1 MGDIGMAGTK
11 ARRVALWAG
20 AVIVVLLLAVVG
32 GGFFV
37 AQQMKARV
45 LETLGPLGSVED
57 IDVGYARITLSRV
70 RLRGPKGWP
79 TDDTMR
85 AERVTLNVDMR
96 ALLSNRV
103 HLRHVTVDG
112 FYLSVVRFAD
122 GRVELLPNLRQSTR
136 EAQAGSSEATAHA
149 QEDRLIDHV
158 TFERGAMEF
167 FDESVQTPPY
177 RILIADARA
186 NVDNLHLPALAEPTK
201 LDMTGSIKGP
211 SHTGTVTFNG
221 WVKIANKD
229 SQTHTTLHNVDI
241 VTLDPYLLRKAGA
254 KTTVTGGTLDLTLDA
269 TVHAYRIH
277 APGSVVLNRLQLSDN
292 GNPLDT
298 FLSIPAKIAIAAL
311 KNHDQIKLDFELDGD
326 LRDPKFSVNESLMNK
341 LAEGFAKVVGV
352 NTEGVAKNAGGVVK
366 SIGDTLKHLFGK

>member
-1 MGDIGMAGTK
+1 MAGTK

-37 AQQMKARV
+37 AHEMKARV
-45 LETLGPLGSVED
+45 LEALGPLGSVED

-70 RLRGPKGWP
+70 RLRGPQGWP

-112 FYLSVVRFAD
+112 FYLAIVRFAN
-122 GRVELLPNLRQSTR
+122 GRVELLPSLRQSTR
-136 EAQAGSSEATAHA
+136 EAQAGSSEAAAHA
-149 QEDRLIDHV
+149 QEDRMIDHV

-177 RILIADARA
+177 RILISDARA
-186 NVDNLHLPALAEPTK
+186 NIDNLHLPALAEPTT
-201 LDMTGSIKGP
+201 LEMTGSIKGP
-211 SHTGTVTFNG
+211 SHTGTVAFNG
-221 WVKIANKD
+221 WVKIANTD

-254 KTTVTGGTLDLTLDA
+254 KTSITGGTLDLTLDA
-269 TVHAYRIH
+269 TVHDYRIH
-277 APGSVVLNRLQLSDN
+277 APGSVTLNRLQLSDD

-298 FLSIPAKIAIAAL
+298 FLTIPTKLAVAAL

-326 LRDPKFSVNESLMNK
+326 LRDPKFSLNESLMKK
-341 LAEGFAKVVGV
+341 LAAGFAKVVGV

-366 SIGDTLKHLFGK
+366 SIGDTLKNLFGK

>member
-1 MGDIGMAGTK
+1 MAGTK
-11 ARRVALWAG
+11 AQRVALWVG
-20 AVIVVLLLAVVG
+20 AVIVVLLLAAIG

-37 AQQMKARV
+37 VHEMKARV

-79 TDDTMR
+79 TDDTLR

-103 HLRHVTVDG
+103 HLRHVTADG
-112 FYLSVVRFAD
+112 FYLSVARFAD
-122 GRVELLPNLRQSTR
+122 GRIELLPNLRQSTR
-136 EAQAGSSEATAHA
+136 EAQAVSSEAEAHA

-158 TFERGAMEF
+158 TLERGSMEF

-177 RILIADARA
+177 RILISDARA
-186 NVDNLHLPALAEPTK
+186 NVDNLHLPALTEPTT

-211 SHTGTVTFNG
+211 SHTGTVAFNG
-221 WVKIANKD
+221 WIKIANKD
-229 SQTHTTLHNVDI
+229 SQTHTTLRNVDI
-241 VTLDPYLLRKAGA
+241 TTLDPYLLRKAGA
-254 KTTVTGGTLDLTLDA
+254 KTTVTGGTLDLTLNA
-269 TVHAYRIH
+269 TVHDYRIH
-277 APGSVVLNRLQLSDN
+277 APGSVTLNRLQLSDN

-298 FLSIPAKIAIAAL
+298 FLTIPTKLAIAAL

-326 LRDPKFSVNESLMNK
+326 LRDPKFSLNESLMKK
-341 LAEGFAKVVGV
+341 LTAGFAKAVGV
-352 NTEGVAKNAGGVVK
+352 NTEGVAKNAGSVVK
-366 SIGDTLKHLFGK
+366 SLGDTLKNLFGK